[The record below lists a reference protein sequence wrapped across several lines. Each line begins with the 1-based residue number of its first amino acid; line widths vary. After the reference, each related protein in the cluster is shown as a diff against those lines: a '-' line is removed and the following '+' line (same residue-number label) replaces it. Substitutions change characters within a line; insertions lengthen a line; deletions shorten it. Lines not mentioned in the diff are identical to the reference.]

1 MPSGMSSFNIDDST
15 ASVIFP
21 HFFPQNAI
29 PERCLCCQHA
39 NNSRFPLSAED
50 RKPIFQRT
58 ANIFFHFGLIHE
70 RFLLSNLILFS
81 TSHFAFHSYLDFP
94 SSRFSQKAGTGI
106 AAHTG
111 FCYCLFKWSMLIQ
124 HLRLLLRL
132 RAEHA
137 SKC

>member
-1 MPSGMSSFNIDDST
+1 MPSAMSSFNVDDST

-21 HFFPQNAI
+21 ISFRKTLYRSGACAASTQIIRDFHFPPKIAS
-29 PERCLCCQHA
+29 PY
-39 NNSRFPLSAED
+39 S
-50 RKPIFQRT
+50 QRT

-70 RFLLSNLILFS
+70 PFLLSGLILFS
-81 TSHFAFHSYLDFP
+81 TSHFPFHSYLDFP
-94 SSRFSQKAGTGI
+94 SSQFSQKAGTGI

-111 FCYCLFKWSMLIQ
+111 FCYCLFKRSMLIQ

-137 SKC
+137 WKC